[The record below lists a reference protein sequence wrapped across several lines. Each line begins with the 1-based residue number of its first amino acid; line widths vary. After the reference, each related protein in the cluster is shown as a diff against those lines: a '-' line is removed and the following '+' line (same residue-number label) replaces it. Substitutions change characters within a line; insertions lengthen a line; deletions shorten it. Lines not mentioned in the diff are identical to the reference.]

1 MAYTGANTPNTGTD
15 TTNDLTRDITLDVLQ
30 SFYRQTRF
38 VDIIRTDNI
47 GSGASAGSFVVEGK
61 EDATDGALAAY
72 TAGTQV
78 NVSNGTQDEI
88 IIALDRPQYES
99 RRIDKWDEAV
109 ARYDVEGMNVRQ
121 LGSRLANAVDRKI
134 AAAVEASSLATG
146 LVANGNGTVV
156 VNTALNGGLADT
168 GVAADR
174 GNELIESIYAS
185 VAAMETNDVMDTIYV
200 AVSPTNFQFLPQSLN
215 IISSEYTAN
224 NGGLDIGDVKMV
236 GNAHVFKTNNLPATA
251 GLIALV
257 FTAEAA
263 GMVKLWDVQIDINK
277 QPQFLDA
284 KLINAYF
291 SNGVAALRPQCAV
304 SIKNV

>member
-15 TTNDLTRDITLDVLQ
+15 SAADLTRDITLDVLQ

-38 VDIIRTDNI
+38 VDVIRTDNI
-47 GSGASAGSFVVEGK
+47 PEGNAAGSFIIEGK
-61 EDATDGALAAY
+61 EDTADTGIAAY
-72 TAGTQV
+72 TAGAQV
-78 NVSNGTQDEI
+78 SVGNGTQDEI
-88 IIALDRPQYES
+88 IIPLDRPQYES

-121 LGSRLANAVDRKI
+121 LGTKLANAVDRKCS
-134 AAAVEASSLATG
+134 AAVEASSLATG
-146 LVANGNGTVV
+146 LVGNGDGTVV
-156 VNTALNGGLADT
+156 VNTALPG
-168 GVAADR
+168 GVAAATTAE
-174 GNELIESIYAS
+174 GLGKELIESIYAAG
-185 VAAMETNDVMDTIYV
+185 AAMEVNDVNEPKFC
-200 AVSPTNFQFLPQSLN
+200 AVSPLNFQYLPQALTIVSN
-215 IISSEYTAN
+215 DYTSA

-236 GNAHVFKTNNLPATA
+236 GGVTVFKSNNLPATA

-263 GMVKLWDVQIDINK
+263 GLAKLWDVKIDINK